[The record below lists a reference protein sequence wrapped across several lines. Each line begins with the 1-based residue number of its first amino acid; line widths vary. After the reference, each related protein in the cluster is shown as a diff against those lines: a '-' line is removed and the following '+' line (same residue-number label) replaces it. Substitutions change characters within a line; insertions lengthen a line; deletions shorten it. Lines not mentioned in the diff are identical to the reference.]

1 MNTKCVHFVLI
12 LLALSACS
20 SQPPTRYY
28 NLQALTGNA
37 LEIELGN
44 AIASVGIGPVNI
56 PSELDRPGIVS
67 QEADGG
73 LKIASYSIWAGDLE
87 ENFTRVM
94 ASVLADQT
102 GLDRVYAAPWD
113 TRFRPVHQ
121 VRLDVQHFGGVLGKE
136 VRLDVLWTLSADS
149 GRELLYSKRSRLVGE
164 PDDASYAAYV
174 TALSE
179 LIVEFGK
186 ELAGYLE
193 TVSLEESS
201 ELSTQLTP

>member
-1 MNTKCVHFVLI
+1 MNTKYVRFVLI

-37 LEIELGN
+37 VEIELGST
-44 AIASVGIGPVNI
+44 IESIGVGPVNI

-67 QEADGG
+67 QEPDGG
-73 LKIASYSIWAGDLE
+73 LKIASYSLWAGDLE

-121 VRLDVQHFGGVLGKE
+121 VRLDVQQFGGVLGKE
-136 VRLDVLWTLSADS
+136 VRLDVLWTLSANS
-149 GRELLYSKRSRLVGE
+149 GRELLHSKRSRLSGE
-164 PDDASYAAYV
+164 PSNGSYAAFV

-186 ELAGYLE
+186 ELAGHLE
-193 TVSLEESS
+193 TLSLEATS
-201 ELSTQLTP
+201 ELPTQASP